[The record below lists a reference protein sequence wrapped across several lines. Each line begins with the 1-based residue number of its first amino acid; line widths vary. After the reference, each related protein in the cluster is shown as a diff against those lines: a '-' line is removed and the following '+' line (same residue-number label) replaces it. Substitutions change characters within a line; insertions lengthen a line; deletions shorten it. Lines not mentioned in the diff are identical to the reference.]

1 MKLSRT
7 DLELYAED
15 ILINVLKRERF
26 GYAVRD
32 TLADKLEQMLIEI
45 EQTKNR
51 LEARKLLKKAVKKT
65 NKVNVD

>member
-32 TLADKLEQMLIEI
+32 ALADKLEQMLIEI

-65 NKVNVD
+65 HKVNVD